1 MLLTNEFVVHR
12 PLEETWAVLTDLERI
27 APCMPGAQLTSV
39 QGDDY
44 HGKVKVKVGPMTAQF
59 SGVATF
65 KERDA
70 AAHRAVIDA
79 RGRDAT
85 GKGRASALVTAVL
98 AAEGDATKVTVETDL
113 TIAGP
118 LAQMGRSTIGDIS
131 TRLLGQF
138 VANLEQQLA
147 ETPPAPAASPA
158 ETSASTPAGAG
169 QTETLVATPAAA
181 PAETLV
187 NTPATATAPATA
199 PAPATA
205 TAPAPATAPAE
216 TLVNTPAGATPTQTL
231 VNTPAGAEQ
240 AVRVIDGP
248 EAAPVNLLET
258 AGTGN
263 LIKIAIPVVVLV
275 AAIVALVVWLV

>member
-12 PLEETWAVLTDLERI
+12 PLDETWSVLTDLERI

-39 QGDDY
+39 QGDEY

-65 KERDA
+65 KELDA
-70 AAHRAVIDA
+70 SAHRAVIDA
-79 RGRDAT
+79 RGRDAS

-138 VANLEQQLA
+138 VTNLEAQLA
-147 ETPPAPAASPA
+147 ETAAPSA
-158 ETSASTPAGAG
+158 ET
-169 QTETLVATPAAA
+169 AA
-181 PAETLV
+181 PSAETAA
-187 NTPATATAPATA
+187 PSAETAAPSAETAAPSPEQVEEVEAILPTAPVPDANGVTTAPA
-199 PAPATA
+199 
-205 TAPAPATAPAE
+205 
-216 TLVNTPAGATPTQTL
+216 Q
-231 VNTPAGAEQ
+231 Q
-240 AVRVIDGP
+240 AVRVIEGP
-248 EAAPVNLLET
+248 DAAPVDLLET
-258 AGTGN
+258 AGTTN
-263 LIKIAIPVVVLV
+263 IVKIAVPVVILI
-275 AAIVALVVWLV
+275 AAVVALVVWLV

>member
-39 QGDDY
+39 QGDEY

-65 KERDA
+65 KERDD

-79 RGRDAT
+79 RGRDAS

-98 AAEGDATKVTVETDL
+98 TAEGESTKVAVETDL

-138 VANLEQQLA
+138 VTNLEAQLA
-147 ETPPAPAASPA
+147 EAPPSA
-158 ETSASTPAGAG
+158 ETSPSAEEPPSSAEQVEQVEQVEAIVPT
-169 QTETLVATPAAA
+169 A
-181 PAETLV
+181 PVPDANGVT
-187 NTPATATAPATA
+187 TAPA
-199 PAPATA
+199 
-205 TAPAPATAPAE
+205 
-216 TLVNTPAGATPTQTL
+216 Q
-231 VNTPAGAEQ
+231 Q
-240 AVRVIDGP
+240 AVRVIEGP
-248 EAAPVNLLET
+248 EAAPVDLLET
-258 AGTGN
+258 AGTTN
-263 LIKIAIPVVVLV
+263 IVKIAVPVVILV
-275 AAIVALVVWLV
+275 AVIVALIVWLV